1 MRRRRKGGNGR
12 DWREHDFDGVSDL
25 RFLLDGVGGL
35 TARVGLSSRKRVFW
49 AATRRRRVLRER
61 YLLSV
66 SLCEK
71 NGRNSGR
78 EGKGILSRRVKGLVE
93 DDEGKFA
100 IKSIWGKKISNN
112 IFVYI
117 RLNFKKK
124 KFEKTNKTILT

>member
-12 DWREHDFDGVSDL
+12 DWREHDFDGVSGL

-71 NGRNSGR
+71 NGRDSGR
-78 EGKGILSRRVKGLVE
+78 GFGVAGLRVWWRTRRGNL
-93 DDEGKFA
+93 
-100 IKSIWGKKISNN
+100 
-112 IFVYI
+112 
-117 RLNFKKK
+117 RLNLFGEKYICLYKVNFKQK